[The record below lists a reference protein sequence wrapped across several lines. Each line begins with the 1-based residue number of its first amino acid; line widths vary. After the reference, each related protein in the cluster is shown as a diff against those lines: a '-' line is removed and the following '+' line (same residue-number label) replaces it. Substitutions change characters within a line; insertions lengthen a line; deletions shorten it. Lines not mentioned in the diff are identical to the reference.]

1 MDVCMHVYMCTKCM
15 HFLQRTE
22 KGIRFP
28 ATGDTDCG
36 CWELACGCWDLNLYP
51 LQEQ

>member
-1 MDVCMHVYMCTKCM
+1 MNVCMHEYMCTTCM

-22 KGIRFP
+22 KGTSFP

-36 CWELACGCWDLNLYP
+36 CWEVSSSRAVSAFIP
-51 LQEQ
+51 